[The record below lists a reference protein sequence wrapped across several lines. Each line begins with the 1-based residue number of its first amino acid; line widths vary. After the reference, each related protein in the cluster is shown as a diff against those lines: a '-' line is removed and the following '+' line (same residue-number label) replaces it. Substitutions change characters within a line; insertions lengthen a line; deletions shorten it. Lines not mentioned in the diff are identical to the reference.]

1 MHPPIFVRE
10 PSAEERARLEAALR
24 ASDAFT
30 VRRAQIV
37 LLSADGR
44 RPREIARGLRCA
56 VQTVRNG
63 VRAFNAAGVGA
74 LTAGSSRPKSAAPVL
89 GAAELGRLRAVLH
102 QPPRAFGHARST
114 WTLALLAEVA
124 HGQGLSPT
132 ELLIPGQVGHR
143 FRDEAGHRFRRDVGH
158 PDLKS
163 ATRRVAVARSLDGSA
178 GSCSSRTSDGWGS
191 RCQPREYRC
200 DAYERSC
207 V

>member
-1 MHPPIFVRE
+1 MHPPLFVRG

-24 ASDAFT
+24 APEAFT

-44 RPREIARGLRCA
+44 RPREIACGLRCA

-63 VRAFNAAGVGA
+63 IRAFNAEGLAA

-89 GAAELGRLRAVLH
+89 GEAALGRLRAILH

-124 HGQGLSPT
+124 RAEGLSEAVLSVET
-132 ELLIPGQVGHR
+132 VRRALLRLGVGWR
-143 FRDEAGHRFRRDVGH
+143 RAKRWLTSPDPAYAQKNAG
-158 PDLKS
+158 
-163 ATRRVAVARSLDGSA
+163 ATG
-178 GSCSSRTSDGWGS
+178 
-191 RCQPREYRC
+191 
-200 DAYERSC
+200 
-207 V
+207 